1 MKVRCYVSAISTR
14 EVEID
19 DKFKALAVN
28 KPWEHNIP
36 DELYEEAVQAVEKA
50 TGIKMDDNCSNAAYI
65 CSVEDCETEIPIL
78 EL

>member
-1 MKVRCYVSAISTR
+1 MKVKCYVQTILTR

-19 DKFKALAVN
+19 DKFKILAVE

-36 DELYEEAVQAVEKA
+36 DALYEEAVQAVEKA
-50 TGIKMDDNCSNAAYI
+50 TGIKMDDNCNDSAWI
-65 CSVEDCETEIPIL
+65 CSVEDCETENLIL

>member
-1 MKVRCYVSAISTR
+1 MQVRCYVNTILTR

-19 DKFKALAVN
+19 DKFKALAVE

-50 TGIKMDDNCSNAAYI
+50 TGIKMDDNCGDSAYI
-65 CSVEDCETEIPIL
+65 CGVEDCETEITIL

>member
-1 MKVRCYVSAISTR
+1 MKVKCYVNAILTR

-19 DKFKALAVN
+19 DKFKPLAVDR
-28 KPWEHNIP
+28 PWEQNIS

-50 TGIKMDDNCSNAAYI
+50 TGIKMDDNCGDSAYI
-65 CSVEDCETEIPIL
+65 CGVEDCETNITIL

>member
-1 MKVRCYVSAISTR
+1 MKVKCFVSAILTR

-19 DKFKALAVN
+19 DKFKVLAVD

-36 DELYEEAVQAVEKA
+36 NELYEEAVKAVEKA
-50 TGIKMDDNCSNAAYI
+50 TGIKMDDNCDDSAYI
-65 CSVEDCETEIPIL
+65 CGVEDCETEITIL